1 MTVSRKTNISMK
13 QTTFLSSG
21 FSLLEIITTIAI
33 VLILSVVGLNALSNY
48 NKRQSLKA
56 NADMVLS
63 VLSEARSRTTA
74 SEGSSRYGVHFE
86 ESKAVLFRESYVA
99 GGVENVTFNISGPV
113 KILNITIAGGSDV
126 LFKKISG
133 ETDNNGSLAISLND
147 GSASIE
153 IDIEKTGNSFI
164 LEN

>member
-1 MTVSRKTNISMK
+1 MFEIFNYKSRASY
-13 QTTFLSSG
+13 SSKG
-21 FSLLEIITTIAI
+21 FNLLEVIIAIAI
-33 VLILSVVGLNALSNY
+33 VLILSAAGLNALSNY

-63 VLSEARSRTTA
+63 VLSEARSKTTA

-86 ESKAVLFRESYVA
+86 ESMAVLFRETYVV
-99 GGVENVTFNISGPV
+99 GGIDNVVFNVSGPV

-133 ETDNNGSLAISLND
+133 ETDNNGSLVVSLAD
-147 GSASIE
+147 GSDSVE